1 MLIFIAPVCFGAF
14 LTSSNEFNSISI
26 EDQLRTVLVTP
37 FMINTI
43 QNQLRTV
50 LVTTFMIQYYSKPVE
65 DSSEA
70 SVESPQSPIWPQYQ
84 LAGKSLNLIL
94 ITIIVII
101 IVKIITIV
109 IVKTVKIKILNQ
121 MTGGAPGGQHY
132 PPQVEQY
139 KY

>member
-1 MLIFIAPVCFGAF
+1 M
-14 LTSSNEFNSISI
+14 
-26 EDQLRTVLVTP
+26 RTVLVYD
-37 FMINTI
+37 
-43 QNQLRTV
+43 
-50 LVTTFMIQYYSKPVE
+50 QYYSKPVE

-101 IVKIITIV
+101 VVNIITTIIV
-109 IVKTVKIKILNQ
+109 VKTVTIKTLNQ
-121 MTGGAPGGQHY
+121 MAGGAPGGQHY
-132 PPQVEQY
+132 PPQVLVGQY